1 MALVYNRIR
10 GGRGTMSAA
19 NAPMDDAARHA
30 LFERTMMPHLNAAH
44 NLARWLTR
52 NPHDAEDMVQEAY
65 LRAFRFFDGFD
76 PATGGDGRSWL
87 LAVVRNTCLTWLGR
101 SGGGAAQNIEFNEQV
116 HAADGAGDG
125 AEEVLVKSAKIESL
139 RDCVEALP
147 AEYREVIVMREL
159 EELSYREISQA
170 VGVPLGT
177 VMSRLSRGRVRLLDC
192 MEAKA

>member
-1 MALVYNRIR
+1 MND
-10 GGRGTMSAA
+10 SAKLE
-19 NAPMDDAARHA
+19 
-30 LFERTMMPHLNAAH
+30 LFEQTMMPHLNAAH

-52 NPHDAEDMVQEAY
+52 NPHDAEDAVQEAY

-76 PATGGDGRSWL
+76 PATGGDGRAWL
-87 LAVVRNTCLTWLGR
+87 LAVVRNACMTWLGR
-101 SGGGAAQNIEFNEQV
+101 SGAGATRNIEFDEQV
-116 HAADGAGDG
+116 HVASDAGQSTEAA
-125 AEEVLVKSAKIESL
+125 LVKKAKLESL